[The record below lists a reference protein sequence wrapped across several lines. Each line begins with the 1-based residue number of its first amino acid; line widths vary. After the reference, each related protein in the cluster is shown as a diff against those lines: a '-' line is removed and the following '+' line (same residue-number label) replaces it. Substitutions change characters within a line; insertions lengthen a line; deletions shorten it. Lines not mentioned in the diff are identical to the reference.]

1 MMMILTTHA
10 MVAWTAAVF
19 AWGSFGRGWL
29 GKGDDQQQLSSGVK
43 STLPYTTSVPLAE
56 TIQQGAKQAIS
67 GAVSRGSEL
76 AREATD
82 ELSSMVQSGATET
95 RDAAMDAVEWTRGKA
110 TDALHW
116 TKEAANTAQNKAS
129 RLLHH
134 FQRIMGI
141 QRDPPQ
147 SVKVRILPEEYYLVI
162 DAPGLAV
169 EAVTVQVAR
178 DQLIVTGQG
187 ERCWRGSRGQRVCV
201 EKGVEEVF
209 ELPEDAE
216 QAEIASWMDSQMLIV
231 KIPRKAIVADHV
243 VQVKPAVA
251 PRESVEL

>member
-29 GKGDDQQQLSSGVK
+29 GKSDDRQQQSSGVK
-43 STLPYTTSVPLAE
+43 NLSPTTAAPAPLLAD
-56 TIQQGAKQAIS
+56 KQAIS
-67 GAVSRGSEL
+67 SAVSRGSEL

-116 TKEAANTAQNKAS
+116 SKEAANTAQHKAS

-141 QRDPPQ
+141 HRDPPQ

-243 VQVKPAVA
+243 VQVKPATA
-251 PRESVEL
+251 PREPAVEL